1 MRTTLEIDD
10 DVYLYA
16 RDVAASERTSIGK
29 TISRFLRERLQTGA
43 PSESANSGQTL
54 RNGFSVIPRGG
65 RAVSLDTIQTLMD
78 NEGI

>member
-29 TISRFLRERLQTGA
+29 TISRFLRESLKRARRLKA
-43 PSESANSGQTL
+43 PTAGKPSAMVFQ
-54 RNGFSVIPRGG
+54 
-65 RAVSLDTIQTLMD
+65 
-78 NEGI
+78 